1 MKDPVSEISRGRI
14 KRLYPGLRPL
24 VYRVLQ
30 DVMARSG
37 RAINVAQGLRTFDEQ
52 LVIYSEGRQLQ
63 GDVWKVVAPSRILTN
78 AKPGL
83 SWHCYGLAFD
93 ISWAGTDPYLEHEHA
108 ADDLWR
114 LAGDCGEA
122 HGFSWGGRHVRLL
135 NGVFDRP
142 HFDMAFGL
150 TIAQALELFQHGGLP
165 AVWAFI
171 DKVRGVPEGQ
181 DWDLVPKGAH

>member
-1 MKDPVSEISRGRI
+1 MKDPVSEVSRARI
-14 KRLYPGLRPL
+14 QRLYPGLRPL
-24 VYRVLQ
+24 VYRTMQ
-30 DVMARSG
+30 DVLARSQ

-78 AKPGL
+78 SKPGL

-93 ISWAGTDPYLEHEHA
+93 ISWVGTDPYLEHDNA
-108 ADDLWR
+108 SDDLWR

-181 DWDLVPKGAH
+181 DWDLIPKGAH